1 MAEAAISSV
10 RVAAYRVPTDRPE
23 ADGTLAW
30 DATTMVTCEIGAAG
44 RTGFG
49 YTYADRST
57 ALFVTDVLAP
67 VLEGEDGLATAA
79 RWRDMVDAVRN
90 HGRAGV
96 AAMAISA
103 CDAALHDLRGKL
115 LDQPVSSL
123 LGRRRDTVPVY
134 GSGGFTSYSPQEMAQ
149 QIEDWVEAGF
159 TSLKIKVSGDPV
171 AEADRIAE
179 ARRTAGGEADLMI
192 DANGACSRKDALL
205 MAEIAA
211 DEGVAWF
218 EEPVSSDDLDGL
230 RLLRDRGPSGMDIA
244 AGEYGYDA
252 FHFQSLLRTGAVDVL
267 QVDATRCCG
276 ITGLLQADA
285 MAWAANVPLSL
296 HCAPALHMQAAT
308 CLQRLKHVEWFHD
321 HVRLE
326 SMLLDGAAQA
336 KNGHAAPDLTRPG
349 LGLALKTQDAEQYR
363 VWPEGAA

>member
-1 MAEAAISSV
+1 MAEAAISSI

-30 DATTMVTCEIGAAG
+30 DATTMVTCEIGASG
-44 RTGFG
+44 QTGFG
-49 YTYADRST
+49 YTYADRAT

-67 VLEGEDGLATAA
+67 VLEGRDGLATAA

-103 CDAALHDLRGKL
+103 CDAALHDLRGKHM
-115 LDQPVSSL
+115 DQPLSSL
-123 LGRRRDTVPVY
+123 LGRRRESVPLY
-134 GSGGFTSYSPQEMAQ
+134 GSGGFTSYSHDELAQ
-149 QIEDWVEAGF
+149 QIEEWVEAGF
-159 TSLKIKVSGDPV
+159 KSLKIKVTGDPDT
-171 AEADRIAE
+171 EADRIVD
-179 ARRTAGGEADLMI
+179 ARKTAGDAADLMI
-192 DANGACSRKDALL
+192 DANGACSRKEALQ

-211 DEGVAWF
+211 DQGVVWF
-218 EEPVSSDDLDGL
+218 EEPVSSDDLEGL
-230 RLLRDRGPSGMDIA
+230 RVLRDRGPSGMDIA

-252 FHFQSLLRTGAVDVL
+252 FHFQSLLRSNAVDVL

-285 MAWAANVPLSL
+285 MAWAAGVPLSL

-308 CLQRLKHVEWFHD
+308 CLQRLKHLEWFHD

-326 SMLLDGAAQA
+326 SMLLDGAAEA
-336 KNGHAAPDLTRPG
+336 KDGHAVPDLTGPG
-349 LGLALKTQDAEQYR
+349 LGLALKRQDAEPYR